1 MQPLRAA
8 AHSKRMASER
18 EDVPPRSVNPRV
30 LRLTCPDAD
39 HTADHRSRSTSLRH
53 PRPTTV
59 RRRYDDTPSDL
70 DQTFFADRSGVRS
83 LRSFSSAELCFSSF
97 SAVMPWVH
105 SFIQLSACRAGLSQS
120 LSSYIFFKCSC
131 LQLLSSNLSNSF
143 SLTRIRSVEC
153 GICPIAARYVMLC
166 YDASDVIALSTVTRQ

>member
-1 MQPLRAA
+1 MYQTLNSSLKIQAVRYCRVVKVHPLMQPLRAA

-97 SAVMPWVH
+97 STVMPWVH

-120 LSSYIFFKCSC
+120 LLIF
-131 LQLLSSNLSNSF
+131 SSNAPVF
-143 SLTRIRSVEC
+143 SCFLQ
-153 GICPIAARYVMLC
+153 ICLILF
-166 YDASDVIALSTVTRQ
+166 L